1 MSSGKSSPFESSMT
15 DLMISLALIF
25 MLLLASVML
34 QIQKQ
39 EESDKLKS
47 GKTVD
52 VLVDELTEKLKHFK
66 VETKKDLNDPLSL
79 IIVVGENDDTLK
91 FNTREWQLDEND
103 KRFINKIIPAI
114 MGVVYSTQ
122 YRNSIDSIRIEGYTD
137 EDGNDW
143 DNLLLSQQRALSVL
157 NHSTRENVLS
167 NPKMRNFLV
176 EKASVLGRGEI
187 KKYLQETKKKSRRVE
202 IKIKVKTQEQI
213 RLEKELEQ
221 KKSLEGGS
229 GVTTTSG

>member
-39 EESDKLKS
+39 EETDKQKS
-47 GKTVD
+47 GKTVAD
-52 VLVDELTEKLKHFK
+52 LVSELTEKLKYFK
-66 VETKKDLNDPLSL
+66 VETKKDANDPLSL
-79 IIVVGENDDTLK
+79 IIVVGENDNTLK
-91 FNTREWQLDEND
+91 FNTGEWLLDKND
-103 KRFINKIIPAI
+103 KKFINKIIPAI
-114 MGVVYSTQ
+114 MGVVYSNQ
-122 YRNSIDSIRIEGYTD
+122 YKNSIDSIRIEGYTD
-137 EDGNDW
+137 EDGKDW

-157 NHSTRENVLS
+157 NHSTKENVL
-167 NPKMRNFLV
+167 NDENMRNFLI
-176 EKASVLGRGEI
+176 EKVSVLGRGEI

-213 RLEKELEQ
+213 RLENELEQ
-221 KKSLEGGS
+221 NFFFAGGENESKSAG
-229 GVTTTSG
+229 